1 MLSPA
6 IITLPWRP
14 DAAEHYFAPLSALPW
29 AMLLHSGFADHPHN
43 RFDILVAAPRAT
55 LLTRDEQT
63 WVDDGETVV
72 VSAEDPLQL
81 LQQQLDRQ
89 PFTPQPHD
97 DLPFLGGALG
107 LFGYDLGR
115 RFERLPS
122 HAQADI
128 ALADMAVGI
137 YDWALIVD
145 HQRQQI
151 SLLSYDDPQQR
162 LQWLEAQTPT
172 PGETFALT
180 SAWQSNMSRQQYGEK
195 FRQVQA
201 YLHSGDCYQVNLAQ
215 RFQASYVGDEWQ
227 AFRQLNAVNRAPF
240 SAFIR
245 LDEGAI
251 LSLSPERFIQLRQ
264 GEIQTRPIKG
274 TLPRLDSPLADAQ
287 QAEKLANSPKDRAE
301 NLMIVDLMRNDIGR
315 VAVPGSV
322 RVPELFVVEPFPA
335 VHHLVSTITARLP
348 MTLHASDLLRA
359 AFPGGSITGA
369 PKVRAMEIIDELEP
383 QRRNAWCGSIGYLSY
398 CGNMDTSITIRTLT
412 AWQGQLYCSAGG
424 RVVTAPTNGA
434 CGIVP
439 AVLAYY
445 DHFIES
451 VSPEIYIRYFM
462 ACGAIGALYKMN
474 ASISGAEVGC
484 QGEVGVA
491 CSMAAAGL
499 AELLGA
505 SPEQVCVAAEIG
517 MEHNLGLTC
526 DPVAGQVQVP
536 CIERNAIASVKAIN
550 AARMAM
556 RRTSEPR
563 VSLDKVI
570 ETMYETG
577 KDMNAKYRE
586 TSRGGLAIK
595 VQCD

>member
-55 LLTRDEQT
+55 LLTRGEQT

-322 RVPELFVVEPFPA
+322 R
-335 VHHLVSTITARLP
+335 
-348 MTLHASDLLRA
+348 A

-424 RVVTAPTNGA
+424 
-434 CGIVP
+434 GIV
-439 AVLAYY
+439 A
-445 DHFIES
+445 DSE
-451 VSPEIYIRYFM
+451 E
-462 ACGAIGALYKMN
+462 
-474 ASISGAEVGC
+474 
-484 QGEVGVA
+484 
-491 CSMAAAGL
+491 
-499 AELLGA
+499 
-505 SPEQVCVAAEIG
+505 AAEYQ
-517 MEHNLGLTC
+517 ETF
-526 DPVAGQVQVP
+526 
-536 CIERNAIASVKAIN
+536 
-550 AARMAM
+550 
-556 RRTSEPR
+556 
-563 VSLDKVI
+563 DKVNRI
-570 ETMYETG
+570 LQQLE
-577 KDMNAKYRE
+577 N
-586 TSRGGLAIK
+586 
-595 VQCD
+595 